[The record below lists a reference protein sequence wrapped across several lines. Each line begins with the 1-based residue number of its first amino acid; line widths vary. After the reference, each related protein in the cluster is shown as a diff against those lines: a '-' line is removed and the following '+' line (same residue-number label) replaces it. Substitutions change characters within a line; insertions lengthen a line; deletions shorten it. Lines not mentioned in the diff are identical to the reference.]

1 MEQEKMVN
9 ETAPVEKK
17 KKFKKEKFNYFNT
30 LVTMSEYAW
39 EEAKLLHDS
48 LSAYNPD
55 TLDELRAKM
64 HQLEH
69 ACDMV
74 KHTMTTAL
82 IKDFLP
88 PIDREDLFT
97 LSHITD
103 NLTDT
108 VESIVTFFYM
118 ADIRAL
124 RDDTA
129 DFTALMVECC
139 ENVVKMMQEF
149 HNFKKPEELH
159 KYIILL
165 NDLEEKG
172 DRLYEQSVRRLSQEK
187 GTGDREVI
195 EWRDVYRNFE
205 NCFDAAES
213 IADNIESIV
222 MKNS

>member
-1 MEQEKMVN
+1 MKL
-9 ETAPVEKK
+9 
-17 KKFKKEKFNYFNT
+17 KKEKFNYFDT
-30 LVTMSEYAW
+30 LVQMSNYAL
-39 EEAKLLHDS
+39 EEAKLLHES
-48 LSAYNPD
+48 LSNYDPEQ
-55 TLDELRAKM
+55 LDDLRKKM
-64 HQLEH
+64 HELEH
-69 ACDMV
+69 ACDCV
-74 KHTMTTAL
+74 KHALTTAL

-118 ADIRAL
+118 ADIRTL

-129 DFTALMVECC
+129 EFTALMVACC
-139 ENVVKMMQEF
+139 ENTVKMLQEF
-149 HNFKKPEELH
+149 HNFKKPTELQ

-165 NDLEEKG
+165 NDLEEQG
-172 DRLYEQSVRRLSQEK
+172 DRLYEESVRRLSREE
-187 GTGDREVI
+187 GASPREVI

-222 MKNS
+222 LKNS

>member
-1 MEQEKMVN
+1 MKL
-9 ETAPVEKK
+9 
-17 KKFKKEKFNYFNT
+17 KKEKFNYFDT
-30 LVTMSEYAW
+30 LVAMSKYALQ
-39 EEAKLLHDS
+39 EAVLLHDS
-48 LSAYNPD
+48 LCNFDPEQ
-55 TLDELRAKM
+55 LDDLRKKM
-64 HQLEH
+64 HELEH
-69 ACDMV
+69 ACDGV
-74 KHTMTTAL
+74 KHELTTAL

-118 ADIRAL
+118 ADIQKL

-129 DFTALMVECC
+129 EFTALVVECC
-139 ENVVKMMQEF
+139 DNVVKMLEEF
-149 HNFKKPEELH
+149 HNFKKPAELQ

-172 DRLYEQSVRRLSQEK
+172 DRLYEDSVRRLSREAE
-187 GTGDREVI
+187 TTREVI

-213 IADNIESIV
+213 IADNVESIV